1 MRKIGF
7 PAKCYQEEIHLSEEG
22 NNSIWAG
29 KMSAR
34 TTGSQGNVSLWGFTI
49 LQNIYLYSF
58 LSPIPGVY
66 IIRLVPWL
74 KWVTSKSYCR
84 QTRKLQSC
92 TSSDTNYSIWENFNL
107 AEQVTACQKP
117 LMPLWIY
124 RASSFQNLL
133 MFLKAG
139 KKWLHSY
146 AWNEHREVLQ
156 VKDMK
161 STNERI
167 RMNSSIPHEGTIQQT
182 GLNLGAIFCIT
193 FDMPKILLFNKYSW
207 KAKIF

>member
-1 MRKIGF
+1 MRLKRFIRLYQPTTWPIDPLTSLMTSSFYLFSTQQVPLLRKKKKKLWLMRKIDF

-22 NNSIWAG
+22 NNSIWAV

-58 LSPIPGVY
+58 LSPIPGLY

-92 TSSDTNYSIWENFNL
+92 TSSDTNYSIW
-107 AEQVTACQKP
+107 
-117 LMPLWIY
+117 
-124 RASSFQNLL
+124 
-133 MFLKAG
+133 
-139 KKWLHSY
+139 
-146 AWNEHREVLQ
+146 
-156 VKDMK
+156 
-161 STNERI
+161 
-167 RMNSSIPHEGTIQQT
+167 
-182 GLNLGAIFCIT
+182 
-193 FDMPKILLFNKYSW
+193 
-207 KAKIF
+207 